1 MTSAPTAI
9 SRPSGHV
16 FAIGV
21 DRAVWYRQVSGGQWG
36 GWTTLGGTSTS
47 EVALAQSRGGMLA
60 SVVGVDG
67 AVYHRML
74 TGGGWT
80 WWASLGGVITSHPAA
95 GPTEVF
101 GLGSDRWLWVKGY
114 LTS

>member
-9 SRPSGHV
+9 SRSSGHV
-16 FAIGV
+16 FAIGI

-36 GWTTLGGTSTS
+36 GWTTLGGIATS
-47 EVALAQSRGGMLA
+47 EVALAQSRDGMLA
-60 SVVGVDG
+60 FVVGVDG
-67 AVYHRML
+67 AVHHRLL

-80 WWASLGGVITSHPAA
+80 WWASVGGVITSNPAA
-95 GPTEVF
+95 GPSEVV

-114 LTS
+114 LAA